1 VDLRVAEDGEIH
13 VIEVNPNCYLERQG
27 EFARAA
33 EKAGMPHEQLVARI
47 VELALAR
54 YAR

>member
-1 VDLRVAEDGEIH
+1 
-13 VIEVNPNCYLERQG
+13 VNPNCYLERRG

-33 EKAGMPHEQLVARI
+33 ERAGVSHEQLVARI
-47 VELALAR
+47 MELALAR